1 MVACVC
7 VLEKERLKMIK
18 SVVSKKRVQCSVA
31 NQKREAKF
39 QCILRGDAQY
49 ICDHTGT
56 AQLF

>member
-1 MVACVC
+1 MVACAC

-18 SVVSKKRVQCSVA
+18 SVVNKKMVQCSVA

-39 QCILRGDAQY
+39 QYILRGDAQY

-56 AQLF
+56 GQLF